1 MASRTLT
8 EQDRAERRRVER
20 ELVRCAVERLR
31 SSEGWRQW
39 LATRSRF
46 HSYSVGN
53 QLLIARQHP
62 DAIRVAGFR
71 AWLALGYCVRKGER
85 AIRIWAPCPPST
97 QAIERWQQQGADPD
111 CMPRLGWR
119 MAAVFAQDQVAALP
133 PPATPA
139 VLDAPIRDVQGE
151 DLAHL
156 IPSLTALAVEL
167 GCTLAFEPLD
177 GPLHGYYAPAEKRIV
192 VSCSLPANAQVKT
205 LCHELA
211 HALVRLDHRDEDPA
225 LDYAQEELV
234 AESVAYTCVGT
245 LQISTKDYSI
255 PYLASWAQDAELDVL
270 EQAAKLTDRLAT
282 RIESALHTEAAESEN
297 AAQPVEAL
305 R

>member
-8 EQDRAERRRVER
+8 EQDKAERRRVER

-31 SSEGWRQW
+31 SSEGWQAW

-46 HSYSVGN
+46 RSYSLGN
-53 QLLIARQHP
+53 QLLIASQHP
-62 DAIRVAGFR
+62 TATRVAGFR

-85 AIRIWAPCPPST
+85 AIRIWAPCPPSK
-97 QAIERWQQQGADPD
+97 QAIERWQQHGADPG

-119 MAAVFAQDQVAALP
+119 LAAVFAPDQVAPLP

-139 VLDAPIRDVQGE
+139 VLEAPIRDVQGE
-151 DLAHL
+151 DLAHVL
-156 IPSLTALAVEL
+156 PSLTALAVEL
-167 GCTLAFEPLD
+167 GCTVEFESLD
-177 GPLHGYYAPAEKRIV
+177 GPLHGYYAPVEKRIV
-192 VSCSLPANAQVKT
+192 VSCSLSANARVKT

-211 HALVRLDHRDEDPA
+211 HALVRLDRREEDPA

-245 LQISTKDYSI
+245 LQISTEDNSI
-255 PYLASWAQDAELDVL
+255 PYLASWAQEPSS
-270 EQAAKLTDRLAT
+270 TCS
-282 RIESALHTEAAESEN
+282 SAQRS
-297 AAQPVEAL
+297 
-305 R
+305 